1 MNVQHLPN
9 GMAAGRAQPGDA
21 PLHLRGRM
29 LARGLWIA
37 VLAFTVAI
45 FSAVLPV
52 YIAQLQTPCAGSACE
67 YQQLTPDQVEA
78 VERMGLSLGSY
89 ATFTVVLLL
98 TGLVVC
104 WAVSAL
110 IIWRRPDDRMAVLV
124 ALLLVTLGPLGPTS
138 TLQTGPAP
146 WLAPHT
152 YLAFLGVALLV
163 LVFLLFPSGR
173 FAPRWMRWVFAA
185 MLVVQVPAVFL
196 PVTPLLPY
204 TPVSQLG
211 WLVALLEMAL
221 VAVVQLY
228 RYQRVSGPVERQQT
242 KWVMVG
248 LALPIAAYIGL
259 TVLALGFPAAT
270 GSSAVYALAVNDL
283 DFLLPLLLPLSFGF
297 AMLRYRLWDIDRL
310 INRALVY
317 GALTLI
323 MTAVFVGLVIGL
335 QALLGAIIGQDNRI
349 AIVLSTLAIAALVR
363 PVRGRLQASI
373 DRRFY
378 RKRYDAQQTLAAFS
392 ATVRH
397 EVNLEQMQAQLLAVV
412 QETMQPARVSLWVL
426 PPDQPHLEHWSS

>member
-1 MNVQHLPN
+1 MNAQRLPN
-9 GMAAGRAQPGDA
+9 VIAGGREQPSDA
-21 PLHLRGRM
+21 SLRPRGR
-29 LARGLWIA
+29 LVARGLWIA
-37 VLAFTVAI
+37 VLGFTLAV
-45 FSAVLPV
+45 FSVVLPA
-52 YIAQLQTPCAGSACE
+52 YIAQLQTPCAGAACQ
-67 YQQLTPDQVEA
+67 YQQLTPAQVEA
-78 VERMGLSLGSY
+78 LGRVGLSLGGY
-89 ATFTVVLLL
+89 AKLTVALLFA
-98 TGLVVC
+98 GLFVC
-104 WAVSAL
+104 WTVSAL
-110 IIWRRPDDRMAVLV
+110 IVWRRPNDQMAVLV

-138 TLQTGPAP
+138 TLQTGAEP

-152 YLAFLGVALLV
+152 YLTFLGVALIV

-173 FAPRWMRWVFAA
+173 FVPRWMRWVFAA
-185 MLVVQVPAVFL
+185 MLAVQVPAVFL

-211 WLVALLEMAL
+211 WLVALIEMAL

-228 RYQRVSGPVERQQT
+228 RYRRVSSPMERQQT

-248 LALPIAAYIGL
+248 LAVPIAAYIGL

-270 GSSAVYALAVNDL
+270 ESSAVYALAVNDL
-283 DFLLPLLLPLSFGF
+283 DFLLPLFLPLSFGF

-310 INRALVY
+310 INHALVY
-317 GALTLI
+317 GTLTLVL
-323 MTAVFVGLVIGL
+323 TALFVGLVIGL

-363 PVRGRLQASI
+363 PVRGRLQTSI

-378 RKRYDAQQTLAAFS
+378 RNRYDAQETLAAFS

-412 QETMQPARVSLWVL
+412 QETMQPSQVSLWMR
-426 PPDQPHLEHWSS
+426 PPDLPTAEHW